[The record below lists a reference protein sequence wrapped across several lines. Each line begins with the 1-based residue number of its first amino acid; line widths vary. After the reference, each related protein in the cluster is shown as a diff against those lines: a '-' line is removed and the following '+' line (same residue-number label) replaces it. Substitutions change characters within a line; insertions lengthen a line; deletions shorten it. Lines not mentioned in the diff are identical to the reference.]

1 MLERIK
7 KLIENKVLIID
18 GAMGTQLHAAEIKE
32 EWWQYEGN
40 DLEIKDGSFIINGEV
55 SNSYAFKMNYYF
67 MMGDNRHN
75 SSDSRFWGFLPED
88 HILGKAQ
95 TILFSAN
102 KTGAGEKYRWKR
114 MFKSIY

>member
-1 MLERIK
+1 LYPRIIEVYEQNELE
-7 KLIENKVLIID
+7 V
-18 GAMGTQLHAAEIKE
+18 KE
-32 EWWQYEGN
+32 STF
-40 DLEIKDGSFIINGEV
+40 LINGV
-55 SNSYAFKMNYYF
+55 STDSYTFKMNYYF

-102 KTGAGEKYRWKR
+102 KTGAGEKYRWNR
-114 MFKSIY
+114 VFKAIE